1 VFPDHPLSCVMQEIK
16 ALPWKVLCDAL
27 ELNNVDC
34 VEDVLVDASLLSQL
48 VHHVQMGNVR
58 WHIER

>member
-1 VFPDHPLSCVMQEIK
+1 MQEIK
-16 ALPWKVLCDAL
+16 ALPWEVLCDAL

-34 VEDVLVDASLLSQL
+34 VEDVLVDSSLLSQL